1 MNRIQSILDKAER
14 DGSVRR
20 LRIPEAA
27 ATATA
32 FDDAP
37 VSLAP
42 PPARVVPVP
51 VEVPMPA
58 APPPMA
64 SAPLPAWSPLPTIE
78 APVPPAPP
86 PAHVVTAARLDR
98 RLLAASATDSV
109 AAEQYRALRTRML
122 YADNGSAMSVVL
134 ITSPGRGEGKT
145 LTAAN
150 LALTM
155 AQEYQRRICLV
166 DADMRHPQLHRLF
179 GLPDGPGL
187 SDVLSGRVTLDDA
200 LVTLED
206 QQITILPA
214 GRAHERPAELL
225 GTAAM
230 RRTIET
236 LRSQFDRIVVDAPAT
251 TPLADVGILT
261 PLVDSVLLVVRAGVT
276 VKPAIH
282 DAVAAIDASKLL
294 GVLLNEAA

>member
-1 MNRIQSILDKAER
+1 MSRIQNILEKAER

-20 LRIPEAA
+20 MRTESAA
-27 ATATA
+27 VATS
-32 FDDAP
+32 DDVPA
-37 VSLAP
+37 SAP
-42 PPARVVPVP
+42 PPA
-51 VEVPMPA
+51 
-58 APPPMA
+58 
-64 SAPLPAWSPLPTIE
+64 
-78 APVPPAPP
+78 PPAPLMP
-86 PAHVVTAARLDR
+86 LMPVMPVLSEPSADAPVETAVPAMVPSRTVANARLDR
-98 RLLAASATDSV
+98 RLLAGAATDSV
-109 AAEQYRALRTRML
+109 TAEQYRALRTRML
-122 YADNGSAMSVVL
+122 HADNGAAVNVVL

-187 SDVLSGRVTLDDA
+187 SDVVSGRVALEDA
-200 LVTLED
+200 LVTID
-206 QQITILPA
+206 DHQITILPA
-214 GRAHERPAELL
+214 GRAHERPADLL
-225 GTAAM
+225 STTSM
-230 RRTIET
+230 RRTLET
-236 LRSQFDRIVVDAPAT
+236 LRSQFDRVVVDAPAT

-282 DAVAAIDASKLL
+282 DAIAAIDASKLL
-294 GVLLNEAA
+294 GVVLNEAA